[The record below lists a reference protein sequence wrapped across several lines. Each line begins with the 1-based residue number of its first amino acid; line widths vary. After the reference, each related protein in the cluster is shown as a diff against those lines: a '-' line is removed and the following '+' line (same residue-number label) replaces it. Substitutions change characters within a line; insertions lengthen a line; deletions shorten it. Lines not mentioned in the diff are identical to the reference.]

1 MKIALKKGV
10 INNFGDYA
18 LSITALGQ
26 SVLALLQIF
35 FIDSGFMSEEKA
47 GMLRVFSSVLF
58 VLFSI
63 PWILYRKLLLLILV
77 YFFFCLLFAFSAF
90 WNPDVLE
97 YIMSEGIRFTLCIC
111 LPIFLS
117 FVSIQNRTIFYKVA
131 FHISTF
137 VAFIGLLYLILL
149 FTGNLPMKKNIYDM
163 GLGYSLLIPALF
175 LFWHKGKFSVFV
187 ALLLTILILLLGSRG
202 PLLPIA
208 LFVFIQRLI
217 LGSVNEKIFLFIVLI
232 VIICSFSSII
242 DWLQD
247 YGINSRTLELL
258 VEGEMDSDSGRGD
271 IYSIIV
277 DKVSEHPILGYGV
290 FSDRVFLDGSYCH
303 NILLESFMNFGYFIP
318 ISFIMVMMLLIC
330 MCMKHFTKL
339 EFTLLLL
346 FFLASVVPLFVSG
359 SYLTD
364 FRLPLFMGYIYVL
377 LGKYL
382 PIRKKTHNLS

>member
-1 MKIALKKGV
+1 
-10 INNFGDYA
+10 
-18 LSITALGQ
+18 
-26 SVLALLQIF
+26 
-35 FIDSGFMSEEKA
+35 
-47 GMLRVFSSVLF
+47 
-58 VLFSI
+58 
-63 PWILYRKLLLLILV
+63 
-77 YFFFCLLFAFSAF
+77 
-90 WNPDVLE
+90 
-97 YIMSEGIRFTLCIC
+97 
-111 LPIFLS
+111 
-117 FVSIQNRTIFYKVA
+117 
-131 FHISTF
+131 
-137 VAFIGLLYLILL
+137 
-149 FTGNLPMKKNIYDM
+149 M